1 MTATLNR
8 FCNCNHSNRIARLIN
23 TCDLC
28 AISSINERHFY
39 HRQQLVSFSI
49 GRQKFIGRRRHLHP
63 YNSRFWRATEE
74 QDEQCPSLSL
84 TDTRFEP
91 YMQMMVISKPDFN
104 RLSYQNGWDCTLT
117 GVVWVWNYYAL
128 IGRVVLHA
136 LLWIIWS
143 VLRWSHTDATEINH
157 C

>member
-84 TDTRFEP
+84 TQVWYTLRAIHADDGNQQTRF
-91 YMQMMVISKPDFN
+91 QSLIISKWLGLYSYGGRMSLKLLRLN
-104 RLSYQNGWDCTLT
+104 RTRCSASAAVN
-117 GVVWVWNYYAL
+117 NM
-128 IGRVVLHA
+128 IRVKVIA
-136 LLWIIWS
+136 YWCN
-143 VLRWSHTDATEINH
+143 RD
-157 C
+157 